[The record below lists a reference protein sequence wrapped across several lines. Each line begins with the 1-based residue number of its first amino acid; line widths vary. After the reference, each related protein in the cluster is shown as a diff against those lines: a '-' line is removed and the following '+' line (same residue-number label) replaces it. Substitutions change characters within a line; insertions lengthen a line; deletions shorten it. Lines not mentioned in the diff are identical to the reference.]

1 MSTTVKSKLKTTRK
15 FQNIQ
20 TRIDEETGM
29 QVEAVLKKIGFS
41 KSQVVLALFK
51 QIALK
56 KRIPFDISAFEYD
69 DRELSQQEFARQQAY
84 LIAQMD
90 KDEEIP
96 TFDSY
101 RVKPFTLQKAKHLQ
115 VSN

>member
-1 MSTTVKSKLKTTRK
+1 MSTTIKSKSKTART

-20 TRIDEETGM
+20 TRIDQETGI

-84 LIAQMD
+84 LISQMD
-90 KDEEIP
+90 KDEEIS
-96 TFDSY
+96 TFDAS
-101 RVKPFTLQKAKHLQ
+101 RVKPFTLKKAQ
-115 VSN
+115 PV

>member
-1 MSTTVKSKLKTTRK
+1 MSIATKSKTLNK

-20 TRIDEETGM
+20 ARIDEQTGM
-29 QVEAVLKKIGFS
+29 AAEAVLKKVGFT

-69 DRELSQQEFARQQAY
+69 DKELSQREFMKQQTY
-84 LIAQMD
+84 LINQMD

-96 TFDSY
+96 TFD
-101 RVKPFTLQKAKHLQ
+101 VTKIKPFRLEQAK
-115 VSN
+115 